1 MAGGMSE
8 AQWELLALDTL
19 GEIGWEPLGGAKIAP
34 GSGERESWDELI
46 IPHRLRDAI
55 ARINPKLSQQ
65 AIDDAVKTVLTPKS
79 RDVCSENREVH
90 KYLTEG
96 IRSVVFTDVRGAEQ
110 NPTIKLIDTR
120 DPWSNDFLAVSQV
133 QVIEGERRRRFDIVL
148 YLNGLPVGVIELK
161 KAGDGQATLEDA
173 YAQLMTYVDE
183 LPLAFRCNVVCLVA
197 DGIRARYGTAY
208 TPFEHFAPWNVDD
221 EGTPIPQPPAPG
233 HDEDLA
239 INLALH
245 GLFRPDRFVE
255 LLNGYVAFAYAD
267 SKLIKLIAKSHQ
279 YFAVSKAV
287 GKTIEA
293 TRSDGRAGVVWHT
306 QGSGKSLEMEFYA
319 NQVLTHP
326 AFGNP
331 TILVLTDRL
340 DLDSQL
346 FDSFDASELLTDQ
359 PRQVA
364 TRDKLWEEL
373 SGKTVGGIV
382 FSTLQKFGLTKAEK
396 EAGTKYPQLSDRRNI
411 IVIVDEAH
419 RGHYGLLEG
428 YAHNLRRALPLAT
441 LVAFTGTPISEPE
454 RNTQAVFGDYIDVY
468 DLTRAVEDKA
478 TVRVF
483 YESRLIPVDL
493 PEGVDPEL
501 IDERADEA
509 TTGLDDS
516 ERERITQAVTVMNAV
531 YGAPDRLRTL
541 ARDIVDHWAARSGEM
556 RKFIGIPGKG
566 MIVCATRDICAELY
580 EQIIAIKPDWHS
592 DSIERG
598 KIKVVY
604 SGDAR
609 DEQPIRKHVRRPSQ
623 NKAIQRRAKSDDL
636 AQELELVIVQS
647 MWLTGYDSPPLH
659 TLYVDKPMRGAA
671 LMQALA
677 RVNRTFRDKQDGLLV
692 GYAPLEGNLLE
703 AIAEYSDRDQ
713 AARPLGHDMDEALA
727 KVRELHEIIGNVI
740 LGGCDWRGALAAKS
754 PRAYLNAVLGA
765 LEYLRD
771 PQTPGN
777 VVEAGDQSL
786 TQRFGKEASRL
797 ARFYAVCSTSIDLR
811 DYRDDIAFFEQVRVY
826 LAKFEAEERRE
837 RGLAVPAEVELY
849 LRQLTAGSIE
859 ATGVTDVY
867 EAAGVGRPDLSQ
879 LDEAFI
885 ERMQRN
891 RHPNL
896 VIEALRRLIEEQK
909 RKVTRH
915 NIVRQQS
922 FSDRLLEL
930 MNKHHNQ
937 QLTSAEIIA
946 ELVAMAKD
954 LATDAD
960 RGARFSPALTS
971 DELAFYDT
979 VARNESAVSEM
990 GTGVLADIAR
1000 DLVKSLRNSVSV
1012 DWVSRDDVRAK
1023 LRSVIKRLLA
1033 KYGYPP
1039 DAQPEATEMVIR
1051 QMETFADEW
1060 APQAGE

>member
-1 MAGGMSE
+1 M
-8 AQWELLALDTL
+8 W
-19 GEIGWEPLGGAKIAP
+19 
-34 GSGERESWDELI
+34 
-46 IPHRLRDAI
+46 
-55 ARINPKLSQQ
+55 
-65 AIDDAVKTVLTPKS
+65 
-79 RDVCSENREVH
+79 
-90 KYLTEG
+90 
-96 IRSVVFTDVRGAEQ
+96 
-110 NPTIKLIDTR
+110 
-120 DPWSNDFLAVSQV
+120 
-133 QVIEGERRRRFDIVL
+133 EGERRRRFDIVL
-148 YLNGLPVGVIELK
+148 YLNGLPVGVVELK
-161 KAGDGQATLEDA
+161 KAGDAQATLDDA
-173 YAQLMTYVDE
+173 HAQLMTYVDE
-183 LPLAFRCNVVCLVA
+183 LPIAFRCNVACIVT
-197 DGIRARYGTAY
+197 DGISARYGTAF

-221 EGTPIPQPPAPG
+221 EGEPVKQPPAPG

-245 GLFRPDRFVE
+245 GLFRPDRFIE
-255 LLNGYVAFAYAD
+255 LLNGYVAFAHPEN
-267 SKLIKLIAKSHQ
+267 KLVKKIAKPHQ

-346 FDSFDASELLTDQ
+346 FDAFDASELLTDH
-359 PRQVA
+359 PKQVA
-364 TRDKLWEEL
+364 TRDALWAEL
-373 SGKTVGGIV
+373 SGKTVGGII

-396 EAGTKYPQLSDRRNI
+396 EAGVKYPLLSDRRNI

-428 YAHNLRRALPLAT
+428 YAYNLRRALPHAT

-454 RNTQAVFGDYIDVY
+454 RNTQAVFGTYIDVY

-478 TVRVF
+478 TLRVF
-483 YESRLIPVDL
+483 YESRLIAVDL

-516 ERERITQAVTVMNAV
+516 ERERVTQAVTAMNAV

-541 ARDIVDHWAARSGEM
+541 ARDIVDHWEARSGEM
-556 RKFIGIPGKG
+556 RKFIGLPGKG
-566 MIVCATRDICAELY
+566 MIVCATRDICADLY

-592 DSIERG
+592 DFIDRG
-598 KIKVVY
+598 KIKVVI
-604 SGDAR
+604 SGDAS
-609 DEQPIRKHVRRPSQ
+609 DKGLKRKHIRRPSQ
-623 NKAIQRRAKSDDL
+623 NKAIQLRAKSDDPDE
-636 AQELELVIVQS
+636 ELELVIVQS

-703 AIAEYSDRDQ
+703 AIAEYTARDQ
-713 AARPLGHDMDEALA
+713 LTRPLGHDLDEALA
-727 KVRELHEIIGNVI
+727 KVRELHGIVGNVI
-740 LGGCDWRGALAAKS
+740 LDGYDWRGALAAKS
-754 PRAYLNAVLGA
+754 PRAYLNAILGA
-765 LEYLRD
+765 LEYLRS

-777 VVEAGDQSL
+777 VVEQGEL
-786 TQRFGKEASRL
+786 TLVDRFRKEAGRL
-797 ARFYAVCSTSIDLR
+797 ARFYALCSTSTDLR
-811 DYRDDIAFFEQVRVY
+811 GYRDDIAFFEAVRVHM
-826 LAKFEAEERRE
+826 AKFDAEERRE
-837 RGLAVPAEVELY
+837 RGLSVPPEVELY

-859 ATGVTDVY
+859 ARGVTDVY
-867 EAAGVGRPDLSQ
+867 EVAGVGRPDLSQ

-885 ERMQRN
+885 AKMQRN

-915 NIVRQQS
+915 NIVRQKS

-930 MNKHHNQ
+930 MNRYTNQ

-946 ELVAMAKD
+946 ELVALAKD
-954 LATDAD
+954 LAADGD
-960 RGARFSPALTS
+960 RGAQFSPALTL
-971 DELAFYDT
+971 DELAFYNA
-979 VARNESAVSEM
+979 VAQNESAVTEM

-1023 LRSVIKRLLA
+1023 LRSTIKRLLA

-1039 DAQPEATEMVIR
+1039 DAQPEATELVIR

-1060 APQAGE
+1060 APMAQGRLHRPDARGRRS